1 MDIYNEFDN
10 ILEAREKRNKKRH
23 FDLCLEGIRNY
34 IPFPIA
40 EVITRRHSTTF
51 RDGFRLLNTQTI
63 NIL

>member
-10 ILEAREKRNKKRH
+10 ILGAREKRNIKRK
-23 FDLCLEGIRNY
+23 FDLCLESIRNY

-40 EVITRRHSTTF
+40 EAITRRHSSTF